1 MTFRLN
7 RIIAWLEANSASALR
22 RAELDGTAYDG
33 RFLRD
38 ECDWR
43 ATADAIDASA
53 KCDPD
58 GNPLSTSMDPDGP
71 MRTKSALHP
80 SNADAE
86 VRLCKRLWKLI
97 RAGSVQEARDLCSK
111 VGQHWRAASL
121 GGASGW
127 GPAPVGST
135 ADEELERDIRKL
147 LALRDEDAL
156 AAQNEVDLNDDA
168 TAAECDGIGTARRA
182 LWKWTCM
189 VAARHIDKAGK
200 LSQTP
205 AAKYEAS
212 VYGALCGDL
221 QTMLAVC

>member
-1 MTFRLN
+1 
-7 RIIAWLEANSASALR
+7 
-22 RAELDGTAYDG
+22 
-33 RFLRD
+33 
-38 ECDWR
+38 
-43 ATADAIDASA
+43 
-53 KCDPD
+53 
-58 GNPLSTSMDPDGP
+58 